1 MQSVPREWLDFL
13 RQQFPK
19 DSRIQLTE
27 ITKPVNIGAAAPLS
41 QEGGLP
47 YQTYMRLRVSNRIRM
62 ACLETWKI

>member
-27 ITKPVNIGAAAPLS
+27 ITLMVAA
-41 QEGGLP
+41 GVWG
-47 YQTYMRLRVSNRIRM
+47 MRRVM
-62 ACLETWKI
+62 AVGTPETKGCV

>member
-27 ITKPVNIGAAAPLS
+27 ISLWSMGVGIKSKSSERCQPT
-41 QEGGLP
+41 E
-47 YQTYMRLRVSNRIRM
+47 
-62 ACLETWKI
+62 